1 MFRTFIQTREFSKN
15 WDKLGFRDEDLRKLE
30 LTLLENPDAFPVMQG
45 TGGLRKIRVS
55 RENEGKSGG
64 ARVCYVDFVVEKVIY
79 LITVYPK
86 NQKDNLMQTECNN
99 IKKMIQQLKLN
110 LSLWNRKETDV

>member
-45 TGGLRKIRVS
+45 KLGFRVKMKE
-55 RENEGKSGG
+55 RVG
-64 ARVCYVDFVVEKVIY
+64 ALVSVMWI
-79 LITVYPK
+79 L
-86 NQKDNLMQTECNN
+86 L
-99 IKKMIQQLKLN
+99 LKRLFI
-110 LSLWNRKETDV
+110 

>member
-45 TGGLRKIRVS
+45 TGGLRKLGFRVKMKE
-55 RENEGKSGG
+55 RVG
-64 ARVCYVDFVVEKVIY
+64 ALVSVMWI
-79 LITVYPK
+79 L
-86 NQKDNLMQTECNN
+86 L
-99 IKKMIQQLKLN
+99 LKRLFI
-110 LSLWNRKETDV
+110 